1 MIGRTLEFAISTAM
15 ITIVHI
21 IFALWV
27 ASAVSGKIEELFS
40 GLITAL
46 QLMG

>member
-1 MIGRTLEFAISTAM
+1 MRGRILEFAISTAM
-15 ITIVHI
+15 ITIVHT

-40 GLITAL
+40 SLIVVL
-46 QLMG
+46 Q